1 MNLYNLKNLLRE
13 DIFDYRVRTSS
24 LQEGKEILV
33 EAIKDLENGKVSEIA
48 KDLLYDK
55 YRILLT
61 PYNTKALLPTL
72 KNDLFIVDTNL
83 SILNNILTSTIKAYQ
98 ALQFHKSVSPN
109 LMIFIK
115 NRLLKE
121 KLSDIDII
129 KTMEFI
135 KIHNSKCHIDN
146 SKSLS
151 SSDLYLVL
159 NMINSGYEEI
169 KIEPIYSEKLENAI
183 KSTINAIESNPISNV
198 EDILHLD
205 NLIFKEQE
213 YVLKRVLKYYQ
224 DEIYAL
230 ITLLKDKEAYF
241 NISTLQSIK
250 EEYKVLYQKYMFIR
264 KKLDDI
270 ALNKKEIQNIKLD
283 TEVPIK
289 EENMSGGGGTLILF
303 NQQYRCNKMLLC

>member
-1 MNLYNLKNLLRE
+1 
-13 DIFDYRVRTSS
+13 
-24 LQEGKEILV
+24 
-33 EAIKDLENGKVSEIA
+33 
-48 KDLLYDK
+48 
-55 YRILLT
+55 
-61 PYNTKALLPTL
+61 
-72 KNDLFIVDTNL
+72 
-83 SILNNILTSTIKAYQ
+83 
-98 ALQFHKSVSPN
+98 
-109 LMIFIK
+109 MIFIK

-264 KKLDDI
+264 KK
-270 ALNKKEIQNIKLD
+270 
-283 TEVPIK
+283 
-289 EENMSGGGGTLILF
+289 
-303 NQQYRCNKMLLC
+303 

>member
-13 DIFDYRVRTSS
+13 DIFAYRIRTSS

-61 PYNTKALLPTL
+61 PYNTKDLLPTL

-98 ALQFHKSVSPN
+98 ALQFHKSISPN

-135 KIHNSKCHIDN
+135 KIHNSKCHIN
-146 SKSLS
+146 NFKSLS

-264 KKLDDI
+264 KKIDDI

-289 EENMSGGGGTLILF
+289 EENMSGGRGTLILF

>member
-1 MNLYNLKNLLRE
+1 
-13 DIFDYRVRTSS
+13 
-24 LQEGKEILV
+24 
-33 EAIKDLENGKVSEIA
+33 
-48 KDLLYDK
+48 
-55 YRILLT
+55 
-61 PYNTKALLPTL
+61 
-72 KNDLFIVDTNL
+72 
-83 SILNNILTSTIKAYQ
+83 
-98 ALQFHKSVSPN
+98 
-109 LMIFIK
+109 MIFIK

-135 KIHNSKCHIDN
+135 KIHNSKCHIN
-146 SKSLS
+146 NFKSLS

-183 KSTINAIESNPISNV
+183 KSTINAIES
-198 EDILHLD
+198 

-264 KKLDDI
+264 KKIDDI

-289 EENMSGGGGTLILF
+289 EENMSGGRGTLILF

>member
-1 MNLYNLKNLLRE
+1 
-13 DIFDYRVRTSS
+13 
-24 LQEGKEILV
+24 
-33 EAIKDLENGKVSEIA
+33 
-48 KDLLYDK
+48 
-55 YRILLT
+55 
-61 PYNTKALLPTL
+61 
-72 KNDLFIVDTNL
+72 
-83 SILNNILTSTIKAYQ
+83 
-98 ALQFHKSVSPN
+98 
-109 LMIFIK
+109 
-115 NRLLKE
+115 
-121 KLSDIDII
+121 
-129 KTMEFI
+129 
-135 KIHNSKCHIDN
+135 
-146 SKSLS
+146 
-151 SSDLYLVL
+151 
-159 NMINSGYEEI
+159 MINSGYEEI

-289 EENMSGGGGTLILF
+289 EENMSGGGYTYII
-303 NQQYRCNKMLLC
+303 QPTV